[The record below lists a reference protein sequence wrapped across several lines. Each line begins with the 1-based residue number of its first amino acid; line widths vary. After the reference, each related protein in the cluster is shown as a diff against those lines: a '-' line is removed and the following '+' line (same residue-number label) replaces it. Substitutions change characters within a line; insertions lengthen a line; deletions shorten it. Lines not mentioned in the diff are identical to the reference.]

1 MRAWDRSYNR
11 ETHETWQV
19 WWWSMV
25 AHTCHGKTKN
35 FMAKTKTSRQN
46 KKPHG
51 KNKIP
56 HSKSKIALFC
66 HGYLLLLWG
75 TGIWFLLWSIWFCR
89 EVFGFVVRY
98 FVFAVRFSVLPWGIL
113 FLPWGFWFCREVF
126 CFCHEVF
133 GFAVTVVGHRSG
145 QNTVST
151 ILQLFYR
158 LQYITKWPE
167 SYYFSKFIY
176 IFSGKTVGSLF
187 FHLKVLLQKLVP
199 WKDKILT
206 ESFFIAHLFTKVED
220 SNILDQLSSVRL
232 KKHIANAYQV
242 TMHGLKSL

>member
-25 AHTCHGKTKN
+25 AHNCHGKTKN
-35 FMAKTKTSRQN
+35 FMAKAKTSRQN

-66 HGYLLLLWG
+66 RGYLLLLWG
-75 TGIWFLLWSIWFCR
+75 NGIWFLLWSIWFCR

-98 FVFAVRFSVLPWGIL
+98 FVFAVRFLVLPWG
-113 FLPWGFWFCREVF
+113 F

-151 ILQLFYR
+151 ILQLLNFYR

-167 SYYFSKFIY
+167 SYFQN
-176 IFSGKTVGSLF
+176 LF
-187 FHLKVLLQKLVP
+187 TFFLEKRWVLY
-199 WKDKILT
+199 
-206 ESFFIAHLFTKVED
+206 FFIWEFC
-220 SNILDQLSSVRL
+220 
-232 KKHIANAYQV
+232 
-242 TMHGLKSL
+242 

>member
-25 AHTCHGKTKN
+25 AHNCHGKTKN
-35 FMAKTKTSRQN
+35 FMAKAKTSRQN

-66 HGYLLLLWG
+66 RGYLLLLWG
-75 TGIWFLLWSIWFCR
+75 NGIWFLLWSIWFCR

-98 FVFAVRFSVLPWGIL
+98 FVFAVRFLVLPWG
-113 FLPWGFWFCREVF
+113 F

-167 SYYFSKFIY
+167 SYFQNLFTFFWKNGGFF
-176 IFSGKTVGSLF
+176 IFSF
-187 FHLKVLLQKLVP
+187 
-199 WKDKILT
+199 
-206 ESFFIAHLFTKVED
+206 ESFARKI
-220 SNILDQLSSVRL
+220 SSL
-232 KKHIANAYQV
+232 KR
-242 TMHGLKSL
+242 